1 MPYVGPEMSPVGRA
15 GWVTEMNGLYEKYEL
30 GTRDEK
36 RSEIVGTSSF
46 AKYKKQIKHGEA
58 QKF

>member
-30 GTRDEK
+30 GFRDEK
-36 RSEIVGTSSF
+36 RPEIVGTSSV
-46 AKYKKQIKHGEA
+46 AKYEKEIKHGEA
-58 QKF
+58 QIF